1 MFNFNDNGII
11 VKDTTDP
18 IVYSLDKI
26 KWRLF
31 TTLTFNQK
39 TLCVPFKP
47 KKIVAIE
54 KTKIL
59 LNSLR
64 GYFKISKRNYIF
76 YCLYERNEANE
87 IHLHLL
93 ISQKALK
100 NINYFDLIEFIT
112 RKWDSLNDHVNVQ
125 KDIQLVDQK
134 RIKQLTRYVSKRK
147 ASFREGIN
155 DLDYFIPK
163 SFFREVISLSHN

>member
-18 IVYSLDKI
+18 IVYSLNNI
-26 KWRLF
+26 KLRLF

-39 TLCVPFKP
+39 ALNEPFKP
-47 KKIVAIE
+47 KKAVIIE
-54 KTKIL
+54 KTKIF

-64 GYFKISKRNYIF
+64 AYFRISKRNYIF
-76 YCLYERNEANE
+76 FCLYEKNQAHD

-93 ISQKALK
+93 FSQKALN
-100 NINYFDLIEFIT
+100 NINYFDLLEFIT
-112 RKWDSLNDHVNVQ
+112 RKWDALNLQEKVE
-125 KDIQLVDQK
+125 KDIQLVNQSK
-134 RIKQLTRYVSKRK
+134 IKNLTRYVSKRK
-147 ASFREGIN
+147 ANQKDGII

-163 SFFREVISLSHN
+163 SFFKEIRYLSHN